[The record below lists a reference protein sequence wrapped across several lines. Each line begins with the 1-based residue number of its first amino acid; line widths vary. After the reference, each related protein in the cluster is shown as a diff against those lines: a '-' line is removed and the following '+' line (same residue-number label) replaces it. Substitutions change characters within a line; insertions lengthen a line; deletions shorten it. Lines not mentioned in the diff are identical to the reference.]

1 LYHNQ
6 KRRRRSRR
14 VVVVVVVVVVQIIFY
29 VLGDLT
35 IGIDIYYLSFLSTRK
50 MEFNKNKMDF

>member
-14 VVVVVVVVVVQIIFY
+14 VVVVVVVVQIIFY